1 MRMDNE
7 SVFDSYAE
15 DSSYLPDTA
24 PDTES
29 NSVSD
34 SDSESL
40 DSTVF
45 LDRVDSEQGSE
56 SIMQDTNSDV
66 IYEIQRLEGYTVSIL
81 YTLYIAI
88 GLFFG
93 VVIVKM
99 IYHFTKFD

>member
-24 PDTES
+24 ADTES

-40 DSTVF
+40 ASTVI

-81 YTLYIAI
+81 YTLYIAL